1 MIKAI
6 FLDVDG
12 TLISFKTHR
21 VPASALDA
29 LREAHARGVQLFIA
43 TGRAAA
49 DLADLEA
56 IPYDGVAALNG
67 GDCLMR
73 DGRVVA
79 EFAAHFGF
87 AIGETMAFGD
97 GGNDV
102 AMLRAAGAGVAM
114 GNACDEALA
123 AADYVTA
130 SVDDDGIRRALEH
143 FGVI

>member
-1 MIKAI
+1 
-6 FLDVDG
+6 
-12 TLISFKTHR
+12 
-21 VPASALDA
+21 
-29 LREAHARGVQLFIA
+29 
-43 TGRAAA
+43 
-49 DLADLEA
+49 
-56 IPYDGVAALNG
+56 
-67 GDCLMR
+67 
-73 DGRVVA
+73 
-79 EFAAHFGF
+79 
-87 AIGETMAFGD
+87 MAVGD